1 MKPCV
6 KLDNKVSG
14 IMAAAVIAVG
24 VMSFGAP
31 LAHAGGEVGGSDD
44 LNDPL
49 EPLNRGVFA
58 VNQAL
63 DEMLFKPF
71 ARFYIAVVPEKG
83 RAAIGNIVSNL
94 GAPVVLV
101 NDLLQG
107 DIDRAGGTLA
117 RFMVN
122 TTVGFGGMNDVAADL
137 GAPRHSED
145 FGQTIGSYGVST
157 GPFLMLPLLGASNFR
172 DGLGTVVDGF
182 IDPVGTALK
191 RGETV
196 TRFAVE
202 GLDKRANFL
211 DASEAIE
218 KTSLDYYASI
228 RSVYLQNR
236 AYEIRNGAPAP
247 LRDIYGF
254 NDDPKSQQAARITET
269 DASEID
275 SDEPVEN

>member
-1 MKPCV
+1 M
-6 KLDNKVSG
+6 
-14 IMAAAVIAVG
+14 
-24 VMSFGAP
+24 
-31 LAHAGGEVGGSDD
+31 
-44 LNDPL
+44 
-49 EPLNRGVFA
+49 
-58 VNQAL
+58 
-63 DEMLFKPF
+63 
-71 ARFYIAVVPEKG
+71 
-83 RAAIGNIVSNL
+83 
-94 GAPVVLV
+94 
-101 NDLLQG
+101 
-107 DIDRAGGTLA
+107 
-117 RFMVN
+117 
-122 TTVGFGGMNDVAADL
+122 
-137 GAPRHSED
+137 
-145 FGQTIGSYGVST
+145 
-157 GPFLMLPLLGASNFR
+157 
-172 DGLGTVVDGF
+172 
-182 IDPVGTALK
+182 
-191 RGETV
+191 

>member
-1 MKPCV
+1 MIV
-6 KLDNKVSG
+6 
-14 IMAAAVIAVG
+14 AVLVA
-24 VMSFGAP
+24 SLATS
-31 LAHAGGEVGGSDD
+31 AHAGEGDD
-44 LNDPL
+44 VNDPF
-49 EPLNRGVFA
+49 EPINRGVFA

-71 ARFYIAVVPEKG
+71 ARFYIAVAPDKFRIAV
-83 RAAIGNIVSNL
+83 GNVVSNI
-94 GAPVVLV
+94 GAPVVFV

-107 DIDRAGGTLA
+107 DVDRAGTTLA

-122 TTVGFGGMNDVAADL
+122 TTIGFGGMNDVAADL

-145 FGQTIGSYGVST
+145 FGQTIGSYGVSS
-157 GPFLMLPLLGASNFR
+157 GPFLMLPLLGPSNFR

-182 IDPVGTALK
+182 IDPVGTVLK
-191 RGETV
+191 GGQTV

-236 AYEIRNGAPAP
+236 DYEIRNGEPAP
-247 LRDIYGF
+247 LRDIYSF
-254 NDDPKSQQAARITET
+254 NDDPRLQQSARR
-269 DASEID
+269 ID
-275 SDEPVEN
+275 VTVDPEEPAEN

>member
-1 MKPCV
+1 
-6 KLDNKVSG
+6 
-14 IMAAAVIAVG
+14 MAVAVIVAG

-31 LAHAGGEVGGSDD
+31 LAHAGSDESFAD
-44 LNDPL
+44 DVNDPF

-71 ARFYIAVVPEKG
+71 ARIYIALVPEKG
-83 RAAIGNIVSNL
+83 RAAISNVVSNL

-107 DIDRAGGTLA
+107 DVDRAGVTLA

-137 GAPRHSED
+137 GAPRHGED

-157 GPFLMLPLLGASNFR
+157 GPFLMLPLLGPSNFR
-172 DGLGTVVDGF
+172 DGIGTVVDGL

-236 AYEIRNGAPAP
+236 GYEIRNGAPAP
-247 LRDIYGF
+247 LRDIYAV
-254 NDDPKSQQAARITET
+254 NDDPEPQQAKNTS
-269 DASEID
+269 ASEPK
-275 SDEPVEN
+275 SETKVTEPAKN

>member
-1 MKPCV
+1 MKICA
-6 KLDNKVSG
+6 KSDYILSRTL
-14 IMAAAVIAVG
+14 AAAVIAAG
-24 VMSFGAP
+24 VLSFGAP
-31 LAHAGGEVGGSDD
+31 LAHAGGEDGVTDD
-44 LNDPL
+44 INDPL

-58 VNQAL
+58 MNRTL
-63 DEMLFKPF
+63 DEMLFKPL
-71 ARFYIAVVPEKG
+71 ARLYIAVVPEKG
-83 RAAIGNIVSNL
+83 RVAVGNIVTNL

-107 DIDRAGGTLA
+107 DMDRAGATLG

-122 TTVGFGGMNDVAADL
+122 TTIGFGGMNDVAADM
-137 GAPRHSED
+137 GVPRHSED
-145 FGQTIGSYGVST
+145 FGQTIGSYGGST
-157 GPFLMLPLLGASNFR
+157 GPFLMLPLLGPSNFR
-172 DGLGTVVDGF
+172 DGIGTVVDGF
-182 IDPVGTALK
+182 LDPVGTTLK
-191 RGETV
+191 RGQTV

-211 DASEAIE
+211 DVSEAIE

-254 NDDPKSQQAARITET
+254 NDGPRLQQATRIVE
-269 DASEID
+269 ASVGEA
-275 SDEPVEN
+275 SFDEPVEN